1 MSALDVTGAMVKAA
15 NLPHNVQVVQGV
27 GSKTLL
33 QIDHDQWGRSTIELD
48 LPMTAQVW
56 LELRFDD
63 LGRANVSLLNAN
75 QLAAAVGAPPAMRAS
90 LLDCGD
96 CDTPHPTPGCSDPAC
111 EALVC
116 GQDTFCCAVEWDQF
130 CVNMALAKCDCGNGP
145 GDCGNCTPTINDA
158 QVGINGSFQQACEDG
173 QWVSLAFPI
182 NTGGANVDTVVSV
195 HNTNTGEGDIYI
207 MGGTCDGPDV
217 NDIYGVCCN
226 GIVGAPSGVPISNAF
241 EDGPFPTSDTD
252 PTWVVM
258 VFRSGFSF
266 DCAHDS
272 TTLGTAGAAYG
283 NLSGAP
289 DPGEWQDLN
298 NYGFGACY
306 WVDLTLT
313 GDPSTCGGGGPSDP
327 PANDDCED
335 AEALDV
341 APGGSDCA
349 DGTTILATADGVEC
363 VTPTTAPG
371 VWYKVIGTGNGM
383 MATTCEDFP
392 PAGADYDTK
401 ISVFCGEC
409 VAAQSDCC
417 FAHSTP
423 GCDDAACEAIVCAQ
437 DSYCCAVQWDSICAG
452 EAATKCGDLCTGGGG
467 GGLICVNGNDDACN
481 TSIFHSTVSW
491 CSQAGAE
498 YYIMVHGYS
507 SGTGNFTI
515 CVNDDGV
522 SCPWTVDCGA
532 APPLGACCQCD
543 DDNVQ
548 FCTQETQADCEAMDD
563 PNTPELEAVFLGVDE
578 PCTTGGDA
586 LIYESNPNAPIPDG
600 SPVGVSDT
608 MTVTDSLTITDLD
621 VDVVINHTWLGDL
634 CVQLSKAGG
643 PTVTLMKR
651 IGLAAECDATGCCGC
666 SGDNMDVI
674 LDDEAAD
681 SIEDFCPPP
690 STGTYSPDPDALSA
704 FDGLDAAGDWTI
716 WVNDN
721 AGADTGTLVQWSLH
735 FEQPGGDPPCAV
747 AYPDQCNTPPDC
759 SGAYAS
765 VDELWPPN
773 HKYRGVTIEGV
784 TDVDDDPITITITGI
799 FQDEPV
805 DGLGDGNTCPDGD
818 SVGGVAMVR
827 AERAGGA
834 DGRVYHIFFLA
845 EDGEGGACEGSV
857 TVCVPHDQAGDGC
870 VDQGPLYDSTD
881 CGDGG
886 EPGWGN

>member
-1 MSALDVTGAMVKAA
+1 
-15 NLPHNVQVVQGV
+15 
-27 GSKTLL
+27 
-33 QIDHDQWGRSTIELD
+33 
-48 LPMTAQVW
+48 
-56 LELRFDD
+56 
-63 LGRANVSLLNAN
+63 
-75 QLAAAVGAPPAMRAS
+75 
-90 LLDCGD
+90 
-96 CDTPHPTPGCSDPAC
+96 
-111 EALVC
+111 
-116 GQDTFCCAVEWDQF
+116 
-130 CVNMALAKCDCGNGP
+130 
-145 GDCGNCTPTINDA
+145 
-158 QVGINGSFQQACEDG
+158 
-173 QWVSLAFPI
+173 
-182 NTGGANVDTVVSV
+182 
-195 HNTNTGEGDIYI
+195 
-207 MGGTCDGPDV
+207 
-217 NDIYGVCCN
+217 
-226 GIVGAPSGVPISNAF
+226 
-241 EDGPFPTSDTD
+241 
-252 PTWVVM
+252 
-258 VFRSGFSF
+258 
-266 DCAHDS
+266 
-272 TTLGTAGAAYG
+272 
-283 NLSGAP
+283 
-289 DPGEWQDLN
+289 
-298 NYGFGACY
+298 
-306 WVDLTLT
+306 
-313 GDPSTCGGGGPSDP
+313 
-327 PANDDCED
+327 
-335 AEALDV
+335 
-341 APGGSDCA
+341 
-349 DGTTILATADGVEC
+349 
-363 VTPTTAPG
+363 
-371 VWYKVIGTGNGM
+371 
-383 MATTCEDFP
+383 
-392 PAGADYDTK
+392 
-401 ISVFCGEC
+401 
-409 VAAQSDCC
+409 
-417 FAHSTP
+417 
-423 GCDDAACEAIVCAQ
+423 
-437 DSYCCAVQWDSICAG
+437 
-452 EAATKCGDLCTGGGG
+452 
-467 GGLICVNGNDDACN
+467 
-481 TSIFHSTVSW
+481 
-491 CSQAGAE
+491 
-498 YYIMVHGYS
+498 
-507 SGTGNFTI
+507 
-515 CVNDDGV
+515 
-522 SCPWTVDCGA
+522 
-532 APPLGACCQCD
+532 
-543 DDNVQ
+543 
-548 FCTQETQADCEAMDD
+548 
-563 PNTPELEAVFLGVDE
+563 
-578 PCTTGGDA
+578 
-586 LIYESNPNAPIPDG
+586 
-600 SPVGVSDT
+600 VGVSDT